1 MDARSKRSIA
11 EASEAAEAPPSGAV
25 PAEKRSKKRAREAAA
40 AEALAGA
47 EAEAQSAAEKE
58 AAAAPPPPQQ
68 QQQRKPARAPAPAPA
83 PDHAVYTEGWP
94 WDATDEQLRAFF
106 APCGALVD
114 LKAPRWQDSGRLR
127 GYAHVRFDSAAAVA
141 AALALSGAAVGARF
155 VTVKAANPLG
165 GSRAPPPRQAPQGCR
180 TLHVHNLPYDA
191 DEAAIEKVFQRHGNV
206 ASVRIARRYDT
217 HASKGFAYVE
227 FEGKAGAEAA
237 VAASLAPGGLLVG
250 GRAARLDYDTG
261 AGPRASF
268 KTADGRALG
277 KGGDSAGGGGKGGGG
292 GGKGG
297 GGGGK
302 GGGQGKRVNAGVA
315 AHDE

>member
-1 MDARSKRSIA
+1 METAATTHAAPKA
-11 EASEAAEAPPSGAV
+11 AASEAAEALPSAAAP
-25 PAEKRSKKRAREAAA
+25 PAEKRSKKRAREAA
-40 AEALAGA
+40 EA
-47 EAEAQSAAEKE
+47 E
-58 AAAAPPPPQQ
+58 AAAAASAPPPPPPPPP
-68 QQQRKPARAPAPAPA
+68 RRAAAPAPAPA
-83 PDHAVYTEGWP
+83 SGDHAVYTEGWP
-94 WDATDEQLRAFF
+94 YDTTDEQLRAFF
-106 APCGALVD
+106 APCGGLVD

-127 GYAHVRFDSAAAVA
+127 GYAHARFDSAGAVA

-155 VTVKAANPLG
+155 VTVKVPNPLG
-165 GSRAPPPRQAPQGCR
+165 GGRAPPPRTAPQGCR

-227 FEGKAGAEAA
+227 YEGKAGAEAA

-261 AGPRASF
+261 AGPKASF

-277 KGGDSAGGGGKGGGG
+277 KGAGGGAGGGG
-292 GGKGG
+292 GGGG
-297 GGGGK
+297 GGGAGGK
-302 GGGQGKRVNAGVA
+302 GGKGGKRVDAGVA
-315 AHDE
+315 AHGE

>member
-1 MDARSKRSIA
+1 MDTHSKRKAETS
-11 EASEAAEAPPSGAV
+11 EASEAAEAPPSGAA

-40 AEALAGA
+40 AEA
-47 EAEAQSAAEKE
+47 EA

-68 QQQRKPARAPAPAPA
+68 QQQQPPRQPARAAAAAAAAAAPS
-83 PDHAVYTEGWP
+83 DFAVYTEGWP
-94 WDATDEQLRAFF
+94 WDTTDEQLRAFF

-127 GYAHVRFDSAAAVA
+127 GYAHARFDSAAAVA

-155 VTVKAANPLG
+155 LTVKVPNPLG
-165 GSRAPPPRQAPQGCR
+165 GSRAPPPRQAPAGCR

-227 FEGKAGAEAA
+227 YEGKAGAEAA

-277 KGGDSAGGGGKGGGG
+277 KGGEGASGAGGGGGKGGGG
-292 GGKGG
+292 GGK
-297 GGGGK
+297 GGGK